1 MTEPLWSQR
10 ELAEAFGAPP
20 SAPLGAPVAG
30 VSIDTRTLA
39 PGDLFFA
46 IKGETSDGHDYVARA
61 FAAEASACVV
71 AQSKR
76 GEFAVHGPVFAVD
89 DTLRAMERLGI
100 AARVRTSARIVAVTG
115 SVGKTSA

>member
-61 FAAEASACVV
+61 FTAGLQRSSQAS
-71 AQSKR
+71 
-76 GEFAVHGPVFAVD
+76 
-89 DTLRAMERLGI
+89 
-100 AARVRTSARIVAVTG
+100 RTPLSSAW
-115 SVGKTSA
+115 K

>member
-61 FAAEASACVV
+61 FTAGASACVV
-71 AQSKR
+71 AR
-76 GEFAVHGPVFAVD
+76 TGPGRQAGWRRRCYPRHAQVSQARAWRAINSGL
-89 DTLRAMERLGI
+89 LRNAGLPQRCQ
-100 AARVRTSARIVAVTG
+100 
-115 SVGKTSA
+115 